1 MSKIINKQINK
12 ATRQEKQPH
21 AHRKV
26 AKKAKKN
33 WLPEGAKISSDL
45 EVNDIK

>member
-33 WLPEGAKISSDL
+33 WLPEGGQNLLRS
-45 EVNDIK
+45 